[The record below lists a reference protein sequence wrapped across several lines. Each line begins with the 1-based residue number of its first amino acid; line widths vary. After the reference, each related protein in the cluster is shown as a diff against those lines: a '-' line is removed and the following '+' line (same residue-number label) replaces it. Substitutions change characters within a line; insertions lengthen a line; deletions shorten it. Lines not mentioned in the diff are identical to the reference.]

1 MKKFLIILALIV
13 QGLIIYFLQV
23 NVFSNLTI
31 AGIKPNLLVIYV
43 LCLGLYANSYV
54 GVGLGAFF
62 GLLLD
67 LLFGKVIG
75 ISAIM
80 LCIVGFL
87 GSYFD
92 KNFSKENK
100 ITIILMSMG
109 ATIIYELGTYFV
121 SSIMLGFDA
130 EYWLFFKKIIV
141 EVIYNSLLVII
152 FYPLIQKIGYWIDR
166 NFKKTNILT
175 RYF

>member
-23 NVFSNLTI
+23 NVFSYLTI
-31 AGIKPNLLVIYV
+31 AGIKPNLLVIYI
-43 LCLGLYANSYV
+43 LCIGLFANSYV
-54 GVGLGAFF
+54 GIGLGTFF

-80 LCIVGFL
+80 LCIVGYL

-92 KNFSKENK
+92 KNFSKDNK
-100 ITIILMSMG
+100 ITIILMAIG
-109 ATIIYELGTYFV
+109 ATIIYEFGSYFV
-121 SSIMLGFDA
+121 SSIILNFDA
-130 EYWLFFKKIIV
+130 EYWILIKKLII

>member
-1 MKKFLIILALIV
+1 MRKFLIILGLIV
-13 QGLIIYFLQV
+13 TGLIIYFLQV
-23 NVFSNLTI
+23 NVFSVLTI
-31 AGIKPNLLVIYV
+31 AGIKPNLLIIYI
-43 LCLGLYANSYV
+43 LCIGLYASSLY
-54 GVGLGAFF
+54 GIGLGVFF

-67 LLFGKVIG
+67 LIFGKVIG

-80 LCIVGFL
+80 FCIVGYL

-100 ITIILMSMG
+100 ITIIL
-109 ATIIYELGTYFV
+109 IIAGTTALYELGSYFL
-121 SSIMLGFDA
+121 SSIILNFDA
-130 EYWLFFKKIIV
+130 EYFAFLKMLILEI
-141 EVIYNSLLVII
+141 IYNVLLVII
-152 FYPLIQKIGYWIDR
+152 LYPLIQKVGYWLDR

>member
-23 NVFSNLTI
+23 NVFSYLTI
-31 AGIKPNLLVIYV
+31 AGIKPNLLVIYI
-43 LCLGLYANSYV
+43 LCIGLFANSYV
-54 GVGLGAFF
+54 GIGLGTFF

-80 LCIVGFL
+80 LCIIGYL

-92 KNFSKENK
+92 KNFSKDNK
-100 ITIILMSMG
+100 ITIILMAMG
-109 ATIIYELGTYFV
+109 ATVIYEFGCYFV
-121 SSIMLGFDA
+121 SSIILNFDA
-130 EYWLFFKKIIV
+130 EYWVLIKKLII

-166 NFKKTNILT
+166 NFKKNNILT

>member
-23 NVFSNLTI
+23 NVFSYLTI
-31 AGIKPNLLVIYV
+31 AGIKPNLLVIYI
-43 LCLGLYANSYV
+43 LCIGLFANSYV
-54 GVGLGAFF
+54 GIGLGTFF

-80 LCIVGFL
+80 LCIVGYL

-92 KNFSKENK
+92 KNFSKDNN
-100 ITIILMSMG
+100 ITIILMAIG
-109 ATIIYELGTYFV
+109 ATIIYEFGSYFV
-121 SSIMLGFDA
+121 SSIILNFDA
-130 EYWLFFKKIIV
+130 EYWILIKKLII

>member
-1 MKKFLIILALIV
+1 M
-13 QGLIIYFLQV
+13 G
-23 NVFSNLTI
+23 
-31 AGIKPNLLVIYV
+31 AG
-43 LCLGLYANSYV
+43 
-54 GVGLGAFF
+54 F

-75 ISAIM
+75 VSGIM
-80 LCIVGFL
+80 LCIIGFL

-100 ITIILMSMG
+100 ITIILMVIG
-109 ATIIYELGTYFV
+109 TTIIYELGTYFIL
-121 SSIMLGFDA
+121 SIMLNFDG
-130 EYWLFFKKIIV
+130 EYLIFFKKLLI
-141 EVIYNSLLVII
+141 EVLYNILLVII
-152 FYPLIQKIGYWIDR
+152 FYPLIQKVGYWVDR

>member
-23 NVFSNLTI
+23 NVFSYLTI
-31 AGIKPNLLVIYV
+31 AGIKPNLLVIYI
-43 LCLGLYANSYV
+43 LCIGLFANSYI
-54 GVGLGAFF
+54 GIGLGTFF

-80 LCIVGFL
+80 LCIVGYL

-92 KNFSKENK
+92 KNFSKDNK
-100 ITIILMSMG
+100 ITIILMAIG
-109 ATIIYELGTYFV
+109 ATIIYEFGSYFV
-121 SSIMLGFDA
+121 SSIILNFDA
-130 EYWLFFKKIIV
+130 EYWILIKKLII

>member
-1 MKKFLIILALIV
+1 MKKFLIIMALFV

-23 NVFSNLTI
+23 NLFSNLTI
-31 AGIKPNLLVIYV
+31 AGVKPNLLVVYV
-43 LCLGLYANSYV
+43 LCMGLFANGYI
-54 GVGLGAFF
+54 GVGFGVFF

-67 LLFGKVIG
+67 LLFGKAIG

-80 LCIVGFL
+80 FCIVGYL

-92 KNFSKENK
+92 KNFSKESK
-100 ITIILMSMG
+100 ITIILMVIG
-109 ATIIYELGTYFV
+109 ATFIYELGVYFL
-121 SSIMLGFDA
+121 SSIILEFVP
-130 EYWLFFKKIIV
+130 EYIAFFKILII
-141 EVIYNSLLVII
+141 EILYNVLLVII
-152 FYPLIQKIGYWIDR
+152 LYPLIQKIGYWADR

>member
-1 MKKFLIILALIV
+1 MKKFLIILALIL
-13 QGLIIYFLQV
+13 QGLIIYFLEV
-23 NVFSNLTI
+23 NIFSYLTI
-31 AGIKPNLLVIYV
+31 AGVKPNLLVIYI
-43 LCLGLYANSYV
+43 LCIGLFANAY
-54 GVGLGAFF
+54 VGLGMGVFF

-67 LLFGKVIG
+67 LLFGKVVG
-75 ISAIM
+75 ISAI
-80 LCIVGFL
+80 LFCIIGYL

-100 ITIILMSMG
+100 ITIILMVIGS
-109 ATIIYELGTYFV
+109 TIIFELGSYFI
-121 SSIMLGFDA
+121 SSIVIDFDA
-130 EYWLFFKKIIV
+130 EYLVFFKKLILEIL
-141 EVIYNSLLVII
+141 YNSLLVII